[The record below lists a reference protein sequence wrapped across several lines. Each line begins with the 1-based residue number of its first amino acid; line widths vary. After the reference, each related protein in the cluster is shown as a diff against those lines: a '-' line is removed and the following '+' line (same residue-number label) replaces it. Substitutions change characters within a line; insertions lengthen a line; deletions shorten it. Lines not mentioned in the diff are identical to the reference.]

1 MDINQTIRR
10 SYEESKRI
18 IQEAQEN
25 NQLVLFVGAGAS
37 IDSGMPSWKDA
48 LDIIKKRLGYDEK
61 EDQVVPQDPLKI
73 PQYYFNQRSKNEYTN
88 LIRKIFKFD
97 KTLPTTSLHQKL
109 MKFNTSTIITTNYD
123 HLIEQAAEENGEAMQ
138 VISSDTDLPYKNLGK
153 ELIKMHGDFEHDN
166 FVLKEDDY
174 LNYSTNFKLIE
185 NYIKS
190 IIGTKV
196 VLFIGYSF
204 NDPDIKQVFKWSKEI
219 LKDDMRRA
227 YLINI
232 DSEYDRE
239 LEEYYKNLG
248 INVIFAKSWIDVK
261 DNDGPSKIINKT
273 LDELLNKKLPALNSV
288 YESLKGFEDFN
299 YVYGK
304 YINQAFSQ
312 VGMALNEKN
321 VLTSRKGMDNTKSKH
336 VIEALTNSEED
347 VAKKLK
353 EILNKSRV
361 DGYENSKEE
370 IEKLQ
375 KNKKLPEWI
384 KAVKNFDFEK
394 LRSIRAENNIS
405 LNENNP
411 KQYLI
416 QAAISYYLGQYVTSY
431 EYLQQASKYLYKHH
445 NYAFYLIAEINRKW
459 VGKFILDNH
468 LDSVVIR
475 SKIKEEIANINF
487 DRILNSLPDLGN
499 GNDFLRELTSFKV
512 SYGLLH
518 DVYDMGSKVK
528 EESNNVYFGYII
540 PNYQQLRNNMED
552 YFQYGLENYLLLD
565 YLVENI
571 NVYKL
576 YIQNM
581 LISVTASDKKDSLFA
596 GYFQGQNLHLEDF
609 DEFELYLILNFFG
622 SAKEVNKLF
631 KDMIGLVKIS
641 DSGLEYLKTIIQNFN
656 ELDDVNTNKYI
667 ENIYWKLIALCGHI
681 QLDPDIVTE
690 LLKSFVPKIS
700 TYNMTFY
707 RDYFIQVL
715 NSALRQN
722 LIADKHEEALI
733 NLLEAVLKKVL
744 LQKSDKAYIYFPL
757 VNLITMS
764 LKKLKCKYANT
775 EIIKQLKKKHYD
787 LILAIIY
794 PLCKSQTKDTLKRY
808 FEDRL
813 LEKSQINNYQ
823 DYAQLYATVV
833 EDKIIEPNEKAE
845 QVVIDYLNSEDK
857 KAEEV
862 TQRPNYIE
870 DILSALSILYLDKKV
885 VNKEEIKKII
895 NAYGTVEQKWTT
907 ELEKFDYDNFKIN
920 WLEHYDKSILETIST
935 KSKVKIKIR
944 EKFKEE
950 HNKGNLTKKLLNIY
964 FDYFAD

>member
-37 IDSGMPSWKDA
+37 IASGMPSWSDA
-48 LDIIKKRLGYDEK
+48 LNKIKKRLGYE
-61 EDQVVPQDPLKI
+61 EERAIPNDPLKI
-73 PQYYFNQRSKNEYTN
+73 PQYYFNQRGKNEYRR
-88 LIRKIFKFD
+88 LMSGIFKYG
-97 KTLPTTSLHQKL
+97 KTLPTTELHQKL

-138 VISSDTDLPYKNLGK
+138 VISSDTDLPYKKLGK

-174 LNYSTNFKLIE
+174 LNYSSNFKLIE

-196 VLFIGYSF
+196 VLLIGYSF

-227 YLINI
+227 YLINV
-232 DSEYDRE
+232 DNKYDRD
-239 LEEYYKNLG
+239 LEEYYKNFG
-248 INVIFAKSWIDVK
+248 VNVIFAKSWIDMK
-261 DNDGPSKIINKT
+261 DNDDGPSKIINKT

-304 YINQAFSQ
+304 YINQAFLQ
-312 VGMALNEKN
+312 VGMFLNEKN
-321 VLTSRKGMDNTKSKH
+321 VLTSRKDRDNAKSKH
-336 VIEALTNSEED
+336 IIEALTNSEEN
-347 VAKKLK
+347 VAKNLK

-361 DGYENSKEE
+361 EGYENSKEK

-405 LNENNP
+405 MNENNP

-416 QAAISYYLGQYVTSY
+416 QAAISYYLGEYVTSY
-431 EYLQQASKYLYKHH
+431 EYLQQASTYLYKKH
-445 NYAFYLIAEINRKW
+445 NYAYYLIAEINRKW
-459 VGKFILDNH
+459 VGQFILDNY
-468 LDSVVIR
+468 LNSVVIR
-475 SKIKEEIANINF
+475 SKIKEEITNIDFN
-487 DRILNSLPDLGN
+487 RTLSSLPDLGN
-499 GNDFLRELTSFKV
+499 GNDFLRELTNFKV
-512 SYGLLH
+512 SYGLLQ
-518 DVYDMGSKVK
+518 DVYDKGLKVK
-528 EESNNVYFGYII
+528 DESNNVYFGYII

-552 YFQYGLENYLLLD
+552 FFQYGLENYLLLD
-565 YLVENI
+565 NLVENI

-581 LISVTASDKKDSLFA
+581 LISVAALDKKDTLFA
-596 GYFQGQNLHLEDF
+596 GRLQGQNLHLESF
-609 DEFELYLILNFFG
+609 TEFELYIILNFFG
-622 SAKEVNKLF
+622 SAKEVNEVF
-631 KDMIGLVKIS
+631 DNTIGLVKIS
-641 DSGLEYLKTIIQNFN
+641 NRGLDYLKTIVKNLSEN
-656 ELDDVNTNKYI
+656 ENTNQYI

-681 QLDPDIVTE
+681 QLDPDVVTE
-690 LLKSFVPKIS
+690 LLKSFEPKIC
-700 TYNMTFY
+700 TYNMAFY
-707 RDYFIQVL
+707 RDYMIQVL

-722 LIADKHEEALI
+722 FIVDKHKETLN
-733 NLLEAVLKKVL
+733 NLLEAVLKKAL
-744 LQKSDKAYIYFPL
+744 SQKSDEASIYFPL

-764 LKKLKCKYANT
+764 LEELKCKYANT

-794 PLCKSQTKDTLKRY
+794 PLCKSQTKAALKRY
-808 FEDRL
+808 FQDRL
-813 LEKSQINNYQ
+813 LNKSQISNCQN
-823 DYAQLYATVV
+823 YAQLYVTVV
-833 EDKIIEPNEKAE
+833 ENKIIEPNEKAE

-862 TQRPNYIE
+862 TQMPNYIE
-870 DILSALSILYLDKKV
+870 DILSDLSILYLDKKV
-885 VNKEEIKKII
+885 TNNWEIKRVIKT
-895 NAYGTVEQKWTT
+895 YGTMEQKWTT
-907 ELEKFDYDNFKIN
+907 ELEKFNYDNFKIN
-920 WLEHYDKSILETIST
+920 WLEHYNKYFLTIMS
-935 KSKVKIKIR
+935 SNLKVKEKIR
-944 EKFKEE
+944 KKFNDQY
-950 HNKGNLTKKLLNIY
+950 HKGNLTKKLLNIY
-964 FDYFAD
+964 FNYFAD